1 MSDEDTTK
9 QSSADGEAEPVVS
22 LTDFFDQLERRS
34 FTRALDQRHPLATAA
49 RHDESLDA
57 DHG

>member
-1 MSDEDTTK
+1 MSDDETTK
-9 QSSADGEAEPVVS
+9 SATAEREAEPVVS

-34 FTRALDQRHPLATAA
+34 FARSLDQRHPLAPEV